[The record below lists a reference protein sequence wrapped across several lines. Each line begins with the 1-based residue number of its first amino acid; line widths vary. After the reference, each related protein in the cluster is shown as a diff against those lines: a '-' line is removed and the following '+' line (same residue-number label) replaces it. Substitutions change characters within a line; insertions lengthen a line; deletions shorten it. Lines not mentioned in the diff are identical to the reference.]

1 MDFYR
6 TEVLPAMGADNVDA
20 YLSGVL
26 ELGDALDAMNAEG
39 RLEEVSLT
47 EENQTFLNLCRSAVE
62 QGLSGTEAYTV
73 LSMLAGS
80 AGEDAQ

>member
-6 TEVLPAMGADNVDA
+6 TEVLSAMGADNVDA

>member
-6 TEVLPAMGADNVDA
+6 TELLSAMGADNMDQF
-20 YLSGVL
+20 LSGVL
-26 ELGDALDAMNAEG
+26 ELGDALDAVSAEG
-39 RLEEVSLT
+39 RMEEVSIT
-47 EENQTFLNLCRSAVE
+47 EENQAFLNLCRSAVD
-62 QGLSGTEAYTV
+62 QGFSGTEAYMV

>member
-6 TEVLPAMGADNVDA
+6 TELLPAMGADNVSRF
-20 YLSGVL
+20 LSGVL

-39 RLEEVSLT
+39 RMEEVSLN
-47 EENQTFLNLCRSAVE
+47 EENQAFLNLCRFAVD

-73 LSMLAGS
+73 LSLAAGYS
-80 AGEDAQ
+80 GEDAQ